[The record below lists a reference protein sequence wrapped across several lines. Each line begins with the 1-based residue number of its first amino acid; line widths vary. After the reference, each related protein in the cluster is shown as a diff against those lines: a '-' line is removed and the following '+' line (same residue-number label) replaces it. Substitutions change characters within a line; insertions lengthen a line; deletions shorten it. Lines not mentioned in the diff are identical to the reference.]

1 MNTYSLASL
10 CLLVVALLPYLA
22 TLIAKWG
29 RRDFNNHDPRTWL
42 ATLEGF
48 RKRANAAHLNA
59 FEAQAS
65 FYAAVILNV
74 IVGTAA
80 STVNA
85 WALVFVA
92 MRVLHLAFYLTD
104 QAMLRSLA
112 FFGGLGS
119 VIALFVLLLAN
130 VK

>member
-48 RKRANAAHLNA
+48 RKRANAAQMNA

-65 FYAAVILNV
+65 FYAAVILNLV
-74 IVGTAA
+74 VGTAA
-80 STVNA
+80 SSVNT

-104 QAMLRSLA
+104 RAMLRSLA
-112 FFGGLGS
+112 FLGGLSS
-119 VIALFVLLLAN
+119 VVALFVTALVH